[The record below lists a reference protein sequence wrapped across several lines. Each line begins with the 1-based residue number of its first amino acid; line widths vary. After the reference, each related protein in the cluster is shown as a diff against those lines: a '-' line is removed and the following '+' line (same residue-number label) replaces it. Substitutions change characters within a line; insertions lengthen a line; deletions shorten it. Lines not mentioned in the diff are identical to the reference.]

1 MRVSVL
7 LGLLCAACSTSP
19 FEQQQDSLAAA
30 QRRWRAAAIPDYSFT
45 FQRGCFCAPIATR
58 AVTVTVQQGAW
69 ASLRYV
75 DDGTVADTS
84 LFRDYLTME
93 RVFAFLHRALDEHP
107 ARFDASYAVQLG
119 FPAEVYID
127 YNAGIADDEGSFRI
141 SDLQILTLW

>member
-1 MRVSVL
+1 MRIPVFL
-7 LGLLCAACSTSP
+7 ALLCAACSTSP
-19 FEQQQDSLAAA
+19 FEQQQDSLGGA

-45 FQRGCFCAPIATR
+45 FQRGCFCIPTATR
-58 AVTVTVQQGAW
+58 AVTITVLQGAW

-84 LFRDYLTME
+84 LFRDFLTME
-93 RVFAFLHRALDEHP
+93 RAFAFLRRALDEQP
-107 ARFDASYAVQLG
+107 ATFDASYAAQLG

-127 YNAGIADDEGSFRI
+127 YRTGIADDEGSFRI